1 MNTPEFYIDIA
12 TPAPDGTE
20 AAIGEAGFA
29 VAEVVSPLQSQG
41 QAWVCGVRVSDNAEV
56 QTLNRSFRGKDAPT
70 NVLSFPADADMQA
83 PDEAYYL
90 GDIIFALETV
100 QKEACAQQKSF
111 ENHLKHLT
119 IHGLLHLYG
128 FDHIEDD
135 DAALME
141 TLEIDIL
148 TALNIGN
155 PYKDETAEIKAQR

>member
-1 MNTPEFYIDIA
+1 MNKPEFYIDIA
-12 TPAPDGTE
+12 TTAPEGTE
-20 AAIGEAGFA
+20 AAIGEAAFA
-29 VAEVVSPLQSQG
+29 VADVVSPLQCQG
-41 QAWVCGVRVSDNAEV
+41 QAWVCGVRISDNAEV

-70 NVLSFPADADMQA
+70 NVLSFPADTDMQA
-83 PDEAYYL
+83 PNEPFYL

-100 QKEACAQQKSF
+100 QKEAHAQQKSF

-141 TLEIDIL
+141 TLEIKIL
-148 TALNIGN
+148 AALNIGN
-155 PYKDETAEIKAQR
+155 PYKEEIA

>member
-1 MNTPEFYIDIA
+1 MHTPAFYIDIA
-12 TPAPDGTE
+12 TTAPEGIE
-20 AAIGEAGFA
+20 AAIREAGGA
-29 VAEVVSPLQSQG
+29 VAAVVSPVQARS
-41 QAWVCGVRVSDNAEV
+41 QAWVCGVRVSDNDEV

-70 NVLSFPADADMQA
+70 NVLSFPADADMQV

-100 QKEACAQQKSF
+100 QKQAREQQKPF

-128 FDHIEDD
+128 FDHIQEDD
-135 DAALME
+135 AQVME
-141 TLEIDIL
+141 TLEIHIL

-155 PYKDETAEIKAQR
+155 PYKDKAEIKAQR